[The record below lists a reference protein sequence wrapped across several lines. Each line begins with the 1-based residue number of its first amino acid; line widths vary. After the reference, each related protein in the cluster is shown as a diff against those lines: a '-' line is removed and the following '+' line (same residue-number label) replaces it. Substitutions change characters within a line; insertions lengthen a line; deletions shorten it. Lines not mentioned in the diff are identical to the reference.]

1 MRAGRR
7 HFSRPSDVDCRGPRT
22 AEERRGPFPTYRW
35 ARQPPNR
42 PHGHPQAGGPHYG
55 VVEASEVLYAAPM
68 MTGLGEMPGS
78 ADPLFRL
85 NMDMWA
91 M

>member
-1 MRAGRR
+1 MHTTQAVAAAEGR
-7 HFSRPSDVDCRGPRT
+7 SRT

-85 NMDMWA
+85 NMDMCMCMWA